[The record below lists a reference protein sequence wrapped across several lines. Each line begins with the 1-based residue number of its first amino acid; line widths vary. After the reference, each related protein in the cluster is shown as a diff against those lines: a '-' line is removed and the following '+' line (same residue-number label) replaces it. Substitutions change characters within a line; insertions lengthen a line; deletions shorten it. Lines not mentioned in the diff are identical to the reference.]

1 MDNDRERKR
10 YRVVLRGELDRSF
23 GFLFEEMRIQHR
35 AGNTIL
41 TGAVVDQAHLH
52 ELIKRTRQLG
62 LELVSVEQTD
72 EEASGHRSRGIRPQ
86 AAANVGVYLSC
97 RACGH
102 LHEAEALRQSLY
114 LGQQPV
120 SKVQA
125 TAWGMLGRWLARRTV
140 ARQLM
145 RELRQE

>member
-1 MDNDRERKR
+1 MDDDRERKR

-23 GFLFEEMRIQHR
+23 GFLFEGMRIQQR

-41 TGAVVDQAHLH
+41 TGVVVDQAHLH
-52 ELIKRTRQLG
+52 ELIQRTRQLR
-62 LELVSVEQTD
+62 LELVSVEPAD
-72 EEASGHRSRGIRPQ
+72 EEANRRRSWGIWPPAR
-86 AAANVGVYLSC
+86 ANLGVYLTC

-125 TAWGMLGRWLARRTV
+125 TAWGVLGRWLARRNV
-140 ARQLM
+140 ARQLT
-145 RELRQE
+145 RELQQR